1 VSLVHRTSFEFMRT
15 LGISRAYAIDA
26 DFESEGFEL
35 VS

>member
-1 VSLVHRTSFEFMRT
+1 VDRTSFELMRT
-15 LGISRAYAIDA
+15 VDISRAYALDA